1 MPVLTD
7 IRDQAVTGVAP
18 PTTSEAVIR
27 DIWPSVA
34 ANSSAGNFARACYR
48 SIIFAPIGWLALAPL
63 YFKKLLAATFPFGPG
78 ISSMA
83 VRYRLTNR
91 RLMICKGM
99 RPEPTQ
105 EVALDQIH
113 DVTITK
119 DSNSEFFEAGNL
131 EVKDAAGRTLM
142 ALPGVREPESARF
155 HILQAAQSW
164 GPLLK

>member
-18 PTTSEAVIR
+18 PKTSEAVIR

-34 ANSSAGNFARACYR
+34 ANSAAGNFARACYR

-63 YFKKLLAATFPFGPG
+63 YFKKLLAVPPPFGPG

-113 DVTITK
+113 DVTLST
-119 DSNSEFFEAGNL
+119 DGNSQFFETGTL
-131 EVKDAAGRTLM
+131 EIRDAAGKTLM
-142 ALPGVREPESARF
+142 TLPGVREPESARQ
-155 HILQAAQSW
+155 HIMQAAQSW

>member
-1 MPVLTD
+1 MSD
-7 IRDQAVTGVAP
+7 SRDQAITGVAP
-18 PTTSEAVIR
+18 PTVTEAMIR

-34 ANSSAGNFARACYR
+34 ANNAAGNFARACYR

-63 YFKKLLAATFPFGPG
+63 YFKKLLAVPFPFGPG

-99 RPEPTQ
+99 RPETTQ

-113 DVTITK
+113 DVILKK
-119 DSNSEFFEAGNL
+119 DGNSEFFETGTL
-131 EVKDAAGRTLM
+131 EIRDAVGRAVMT
-142 ALPGVREPESARF
+142 LPGVREPDSARF

>member
-18 PTTSEAVIR
+18 PTSSEAVIR

-34 ANSSAGNFARACYR
+34 ANSAAGNFARACYR

-63 YFKKLLAATFPFGPG
+63 YFKKMLAVVPG
-78 ISSMA
+78 FSGAA

-105 EVALDQIH
+105 EVSLDQIH
-113 DVTITK
+113 DVTISK
-119 DSNSEFFEAGNL
+119 DGNSQFFETGTL
-131 EVKDAAGRTLM
+131 EVKDSSGRTLM
-142 ALPGVREPESARF
+142 ALPGVREPESAQQ